1 MPEDNPRGYHVVV
14 VYVWIKTRKNDYENG
29 GSRINLM
36 LGYFMQSI
44 SFIIIYNALDK
55 HNCFINI
62 YLYLNALKLNYRYLI
77 TWIEN
82 YIVLHLKHYMSSSNL
97 YEQRRFQKQ
106 W

>member
-44 SFIIIYNALDK
+44 SFIIIYYFWTNM
-55 HNCFINI
+55 
-62 YLYLNALKLNYRYLI
+62 
-77 TWIEN
+77 
-82 YIVLHLKHYMSSSNL
+82 IVLDQFLFWL
-97 YEQRRFQKQ
+97 YRIMIFD
-106 W
+106 

>member
-44 SFIIIYNALDK
+44 SFIIIYYFWTNM
-55 HNCFINI
+55 
-62 YLYLNALKLNYRYLI
+62 
-77 TWIEN
+77 
-82 YIVLHLKHYMSSSNL
+82 IVLDQLLFIL
-97 YEQRRFQKQ
+97 YRIF
-106 W
+106 